1 MALWGPSFAL
11 WKVIGISTPQQGEK
25 NGALRT
31 LSCWPFPPIPDYA
44 CSTHPARGCTLPFR
58 EILTLEDLHECT
70 SSRTKREYGFQAHT
84 LPANLSTLIICHWD
98 GTLCFTMLHSSSIF
112 HFFLALILNFL
123 FVGRAQQQ
131 KVRAKIILSGI
142 LLFNILPSKEHG
154 KDSWNRLK

>member
-1 MALWGPSFAL
+1 MRVRVRSMALWGPSFAL

-31 LSCWPFPPIPDYA
+31 LSCWPFPPTPDYA
-44 CSTHPARGCTLPFR
+44 CSTHPARACILP
-58 EILTLEDLHECT
+58 
-70 SSRTKREYGFQAHT
+70 EYGFQAHT

-142 LLFNILPSKEHG
+142 LLFNILPSEEHG